1 MQSDVIDKT
10 YILINKLKELPL
22 YKEVIDLENRI
33 NKELDME
40 LKEFNIAKEKYNEAL
55 KYGNYHPSL
64 GEYERDLSEKKKI
77 LYNNELVKEYNKKY
91 KELSNLLDEM
101 FDTIK
106 SNVSNKFT
114 NDKKL
119 RCNNSNTKI

>member
-10 YILINKLKELPL
+10 YILINKIKELTL

-33 NKELDME
+33 NKELERE

-114 NDKKL
+114 NDKKR
-119 RCNNSNTKI
+119 RCNNANTKI